1 MSETLYLKWRPRTF
15 RDVVG
20 QNRVVEVLK
29 NQSATDRFAHAYLL
43 CGTRGTGKTTCARI
57 LAKAVNCRHKVDG
70 DPCGVCD
77 ICRGIENGDYLDVIE
92 MDAASNNGIEDMRD
106 LKEKSIY
113 NPSGG
118 GKKVYIIDEVHMLST
133 AAFNGFLKLL
143 EEPPEHVVFILATT
157 DVQKLPATII
167 SRCQRFDFRR
177 IGEEDIAKRCL
188 YVAGEEGI
196 DLTPDGAMKIASL
209 SDGALR
215 NAISALEQLAGAGG
229 RIDEA
234 VVSEVLGLA
243 GSEKL
248 LAVASAVARCDTGE
262 AMDALDAM
270 YQRGVSANHF
280 LGDLAMIFRDAAV
293 TKAGAGAPLL
303 GSGYDRDDLDEIAG
317 RLGYERLIYH
327 IGEINQAIAGLR
339 TSANARVDTELCLIR
354 LCNPV
359 GRTPAALAARL
370 DALEKKLSEL
380 ELNPPAPR
388 EVPPKREAP
397 RQKAEPA
404 PRETPAAE
412 APPAPKPVPKE
423 PAADTPI
430 TPARYRA
437 ELVRELKGSLPLLAY
452 TQLMVTQLL
461 EQGDYLV
468 IQCSS
473 PAQKG
478 YLNEKTILTKIEE
491 KASALKG
498 SPVRA
503 VVRLEGEEEK
513 TETRDGFG
521 ELLAFGKKHPEMT
534 DVL

>member
-29 NQSATDRFAHAYLL
+29 NQSAAERFAHAYLL

-57 LAKAVNCRHKVDG
+57 LAKAVNCKNKIDG

-77 ICRGIENGDYLDVIE
+77 VCRGIENGDYLDVIE

-133 AAFNGFLKLL
+133 SAFNGFLKLL

-167 SRCQRFDFRR
+167 SRCQRYDFRR
-177 IGEEDIAKRCL
+177 IGEEEIAKRCL

-234 VVSEVLGLA
+234 AVSEVLGLA
-243 GSEKL
+243 GSERL
-248 LAVASAVARCDTGE
+248 LAVAAAIARCDTGE

-280 LGDLAMIFRDAAV
+280 LGDLATVFRDAAV

-303 GSGYDRDDLDEIAG
+303 GGGYDRSDLEEIAG

-327 IGEINQAIAGLR
+327 IGEINQAIAALR

-359 GRTPAALAARL
+359 GRTPGALAARL
-370 DALEKKLSEL
+370 DALEKKLSDL

-388 EVPPKREAP
+388 EAAPKRTV
-397 RQKAEPA
+397 QK
-404 PRETPAAE
+404 PAAE
-412 APPAPKPVPKE
+412 PLPREESPVSPPEPKPMPKE
-423 PAADTPI
+423 PTADTPL

-437 ELVRELKGSLPLLAY
+437 ELVREMKGALPLLAY
-452 TQLMVTQLL
+452 TQLMVTQIM

-468 IQCSS
+468 ILCAS

-478 YLNEKTILTKIEE
+478 YLNDKTILNKIEE

-503 VVRLEGEEEK
+503 VIRLEGEEEK

-521 ELLAFGKKHPEMT
+521 ELLAFGKSHPEMT

>member
-20 QNRVVEVLK
+20 QGRVVEVLK
-29 NQSATDRFAHAYLL
+29 NQSATERFAHAYLL

-77 ICRGIENGDYLDVIE
+77 VCRGIENGDYLDVIE

-133 AAFNGFLKLL
+133 SAFNGFLKLL

-177 IGEEDIAKRCL
+177 IGEEDIARRCL

-196 DLTPDGAMKIASL
+196 DLTEDGAMKIASL

-215 NAISALEQLAGAGG
+215 NAISALEQLSGAGG

-248 LAVASAVARCDTGE
+248 LAVASAVARCETGE

-280 LGDLAMIFRDAAV
+280 LGDLAMIFRDAAI

-303 GSGYDRDDLDEIAG
+303 GSGYDRNDLDEIAG

-359 GRTPAALAARL
+359 GRTPQALAARL

-388 EVPPKREAP
+388 EAPAKREA
-397 RQKAEPA
+397 
-404 PRETPAAE
+404 
-412 APPAPKPVPKE
+412 
-423 PAADTPI
+423 
-430 TPARYRA
+430 
-437 ELVRELKGSLPLLAY
+437 
-452 TQLMVTQLL
+452 
-461 EQGDYLV
+461 
-468 IQCSS
+468 
-473 PAQKG
+473 
-478 YLNEKTILTKIEE
+478 
-491 KASALKG
+491 
-498 SPVRA
+498 
-503 VVRLEGEEEK
+503 
-513 TETRDGFG
+513 
-521 ELLAFGKKHPEMT
+521 
-534 DVL
+534 